1 MAQSNFFSP
10 SGVRRVLHTPI
21 TYRSRRQL
29 FSTPFTPAPAPNT
42 PLPPDDDS
50 NPGPP
55 GVDAPATVPPPAPVP
70 PPQFVLSWDTAS
82 KATPLYKTLSPL
94 LKYSPASRDEDT
106 NKIFLKEM
114 DMYFNFQVRSW
125 IVGVRPHPFSSY
137 ARLKEYFQARGQQD
151 FQFDTTKTFAT
162 LEIVKQNDDV
172 DFHHDL
178 LELLCGSV
186 VSRAT
191 VT

>member
-1 MAQSNFFSP
+1 M
-10 SGVRRVLHTPI
+10 HTPI

-42 PLPPDDDS
+42 PLPPANDS